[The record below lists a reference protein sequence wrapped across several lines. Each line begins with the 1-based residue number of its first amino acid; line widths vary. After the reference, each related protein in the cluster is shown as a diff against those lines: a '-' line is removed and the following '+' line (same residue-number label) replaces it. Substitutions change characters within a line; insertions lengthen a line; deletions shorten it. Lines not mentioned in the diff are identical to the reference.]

1 MIFRSHDS
9 RRPREEMICSILV
22 IFILTSCVCAGSFVV
37 NVTQSWYHAEENH
50 NISLEWMFPT
60 STDHST
66 NSLYVSCEM
75 LADEKCVLLSLY
87 EGVELSE
94 FQDKRFAG
102 RFQWDKDV
110 LREGRLRLHI
120 SRLQTNDSGLYWCE
134 VSSGN
139 ERNSKKCHLNV
150 TAVKD
155 RPEPE
160 RTSDTSLRGR
170 IGLYCVLVLVLTAL
184 LCFCLCCTNRFMIS
198 RRNDPLYK
206 V

>member
-1 MIFRSHDS
+1 MRSFRSHDS

-66 NSLYVSCEM
+66 NALYVSCEI
-75 LADEKCVLLSLY
+75 LADQIPLVLFVLH
-87 EGVELSE
+87 EGVEVPE
-94 FQDKRFAG
+94 FQDERFAG
-102 RFQWDKDV
+102 RVQWDKDV

-120 SRLQTNDSGLYWCE
+120 SRLQTNDSGLYWCQVDTSYGKNYKE
-134 VSSGN
+134 
-139 ERNSKKCHLNV
+139 CHLNV
-150 TAVKD
+150 TEVKD

-170 IGLYCVLVLVLTAL
+170 IGLYCVLGILGLAAAL
-184 LCFCLCCTNRFMIS
+184 LVVSLFFPALQRK
-198 RRNDPLYK
+198 DL
-206 V
+206 